1 MTLSVRA
8 QFSNRRLPPWPFPL
22 TPTNHTHPPATI
34 WWRTPEFAA
43 EAPASGAGLGKI
55 GHRFRHRFIVPSTA
69 GICRQSTRHGT
80 LQVHRAR
87 VGVGSGAGVENWR
100 ANEIRPHP
108 PTREPRCGR
117 RHTSKPMF
125 THRSHHPPALRIH
138 FNASPEFL
146 SPSTV
151 ER

>member
-1 MTLSVRA
+1 MSSLCSSRA
-8 QFSNRRLPPWPFPL
+8 YAVVARNQILNSRCS
-22 TPTNHTHPPATI
+22 I
-34 WWRTPEFAA
+34 
-43 EAPASGAGLGKI
+43 GAGQKNLSPFCFFRFAVSLI
-55 GHRFRHRFIVPSTA
+55 GPRKRHC
-69 GICRQSTRHGT
+69 GIALLSKLSKCIGRGW
-80 LQVHRAR
+80 
-87 VGVGSGAGVENWR
+87 GVGSGADVENWR